1 MYGKPKNMRAQ
12 PLDVSVVIPA
22 YRAEHT
28 IARAL
33 NSVIAQSKPPREV
46 IVVIDGSPDNTGS
59 VAEIFCDKFQ
69 NTKYTVIHQENAGA
83 GAARNLAVKTATSTY
98 LAFLDADDAWL
109 PEKLSR
115 SFAVMEHSGLGLVAH
130 NYASIAAD
138 GTTSA
143 VDCAARFRKG
153 PDPYSSL
160 YRRGYLATSTL
171 VVRRDLVTAAG
182 GFDPSLPNAQD
193 FDLWLAILQ
202 DRSIPFEVFDEAL
215 THYYVTEGSI
225 TAHTERRIQCCLDI
239 ALRFAPSFS
248 SGKYTNLWMRTLAVY
263 FEAMHAYRKKN
274 QEKKATLAI
283 VRSIPALISITFM
296 AIFSTPTPRPRL
308 L

>member
-1 MYGKPKNMRAQ
+1 
-12 PLDVSVVIPA
+12 
-22 YRAEHT
+22 
-28 IARAL
+28 
-33 NSVIAQSKPPREV
+33 
-46 IVVIDGSPDNTGS
+46 
-59 VAEIFCDKFQ
+59 
-69 NTKYTVIHQENAGA
+69 
-83 GAARNLAVKTATSTY
+83 
-98 LAFLDADDAWL
+98 
-109 PEKLSR
+109 
-115 SFAVMEHSGLGLVAH
+115 MEHSGLGLVAH